1 MSKKAVIYNTLFNS
15 TIFGVV
21 FTFAGGLLQGGIDWP
36 TVPIQIIAAI
46 VVGFLIGVLIPSARW
61 GAILGSKLAKPE
73 SFLFK
78 FIVYSVIMIGM
89 LVFMCPIITIF
100 VACVLNGAPLAAA
113 VPSLYGTFIPFYI
126 IGVLILLIFGDMVA
140 GFAIKCARK
149 K

>member
-1 MSKKAVIYNTLFNS
+1 MSKRAVIYNNLFNC

-21 FTFAGGLLQGGIDWP
+21 FTIAGGLLQGGIDWP
-36 TVPIQIIAAI
+36 TVPLQIIAAI
-46 VVGFLIGVLIPSARW
+46 VVGFLIGMIFPLTKW
-61 GAILGSKLAKPE
+61 GAILAAKLAKPG

-89 LVFMCPIITIF
+89 LVFMCPIIMIF

-126 IGVLILLIFGDMVA
+126 IGVIILLVFGDMVA

-149 K
+149 